1 LQLDLRIIYMTLRCV
16 FKGQR
21 LGKTAIAEA
30 FAMRRTQH
38 LAVPRFQT
46 SVTREKLGADPAL
59 EATPARLLPDFAG
72 TGDLS
77 RSEERTALLAKPS
90 TKRRTFLK
98 AATGSLLLPQ
108 IASARIHRDVENV
121 DPAKHQGGQDQCRAE

>member
-1 LQLDLRIIYMTLRCV
+1 MRDEWYIRNASSQLDLRIIYMTLRCV

-90 TKRRTFLK
+90 TKNLSQGSNRQFT
-98 AATGSLLLPQ
+98 AAADSLCTYSGSQLEL
-108 IASARIHRDVENV
+108 V
-121 DPAKHQGGQDQCRAE
+121 